1 MVAPLF
7 ALSVHSRTIAV
18 MSIPLPPPPKI
29 QSGQPLTARAD
40 TLRAI
45 SDSLAKTGGRINRL
59 SQQHDR
65 VVAALKSEPPPG
77 VSRLDWISRMLNEEI

>member
-1 MVAPLF
+1 
-7 ALSVHSRTIAV
+7 

-29 QSGQPLTARAD
+29 SPGAPLTAHAD

-45 SDSLAKTGGRINRL
+45 SDHLNALNSHITRL

-65 VVAALKSEPPPG
+65 VVSALKSEPPPG
-77 VSRLDWISRMLNEEI
+77 VSRLDWISRMLNEEN

>member
-1 MVAPLF
+1 M
-7 ALSVHSRTIAV
+7 T
-18 MSIPLPPPPKI
+18 IPLPSPPKI
-29 QSGQPLTARAD
+29 TSGQPMTAHAD

-45 SDSLAKTGGRINRL
+45 SEHLTTLNGHINRL

-77 VSRLDWISRMLNEEI
+77 VSRLDWISHMLNEDTF